1 MQRHRQGPES
11 GRSQPTPDYRPARSM
26 QRLFA
31 GSAALL
37 GAFAL
42 LVQYLL
48 STQLNTVDGRG
59 WLAGLWLCLG
69 FFTIITNLLATL
81 ALAAAALGPRGALA
95 RFFLRPG
102 TATALAM
109 SIVIVALIY
118 QLLLH
123 ALWHPQGWQ
132 WLADMLLHRV
142 IPLLF
147 VLYWW
152 LAVPKASLRWRRIG
166 GWLLYP
172 VGYFVYAMARGA
184 VDGWY
189 PYPFLD
195 VGRLGYARVLL
206 DGAGLLLVFVAVAA
220 ALLALARWQARRH
233 A

>member
-1 MQRHRQGPES
+1 MHLRQQGSDS
-11 GRSQPTPDYRPARSM
+11 GSHPVAPDSRPTRST
-26 QRLFA
+26 QRLPA
-31 GSAALL
+31 AALALL

-42 LVQYLL
+42 LLQYLL
-48 STQLNTVDGRG
+48 STQLPTVDGRG

-69 FFTIITNLLATL
+69 FFTITTNLLVTL
-81 ALAAAALGPRGALA
+81 ALAAAALGPRGRIT
-95 RFFLRPG
+95 RFLLRPG

-109 SIVIVALIY
+109 SIVIVAVIY
-118 QLLLH
+118 QVLLH

-142 IPLLF
+142 MPLLY

-152 LAVPKASLRWRRIG
+152 LAVPKAALRWRQIG

-172 VGYFVYAMARGA
+172 IGYFVYAMARGA

-195 VGRLGYARVLL
+195 VARLGYVRVLL
-206 DGAGLLLVFVAVAA
+206 DGIGMLLAFVVVAA
-220 ALLALARWQARRH
+220 VLLALARWQSRRR